1 MYLQVIFNIL
11 NVLFPSEVQQP
22 LKLSQSQ
29 SSNNFL
35 SSFCEERK
43 EKNNS
48 KTCRLLLLQVEKT
61 ADILFQP
68 ENT

>member
-11 NVLFPSEVQQP
+11 DVLFPSEVQQP
-22 LKLSQSQ
+22 LNHSQSQ

-43 EKNNS
+43 EKKQLKNL
-48 KTCRLLLLQVEKT
+48 LLLLQVEKT
-61 ADILFQP
+61 ADIIFQP